1 MDIRHANGGLIEVR
15 QEGDSTVISGPA
27 LTYGD
32 TTTLV
37 GGIEERFLAG
47 ALYPDAI
54 VVANAFHDRT
64 RPLAAMPGSLE
75 VDFREGSVDV
85 SFPLPSNTLGRYVEE
100 RAKEGELRGFSIEFV
115 AQEEKREGTSRII
128 SKALLTGVALVGN
141 PAYKQSVAEVR
152 NKRYWRYL

>member
-64 RPLAAMPGSLE
+64 RPLTHQTHPTP
-75 VDFREGSVDV
+75 V
-85 SFPLPSNTLGRYVEE
+85 SYTHLTLPT
-100 RAKEGELRGFSIEFV
+100 
-115 AQEEKREGTSRII
+115 KRI
-128 SKALLTGVALVGN
+128 V
-141 PAYKQSVAEVR
+141 
-152 NKRYWRYL
+152 